1 MRKRSRLRTFL
12 AVLFAFALVAAA
24 CGDDDDVAVQGPPET
39 VVVTSIVEIEVPGP
53 TVTVEVPGETVT
65 VVETMDREPV
75 KVMASWGGDEQ
86 AGFLQVLNAF
96 TAATGL
102 PWVYES
108 QRDLVTVLTTRI
120 AGGNAPDLA
129 MIPRPGFLA
138 SFVDDGV
145 VVPLTDILDQDA
157 LANYGA
163 GALGFGTVDDTLYGL
178 LAKANSKSTFWYKPA
193 SFTELGV
200 EVPETWTE
208 LLAIVD
214 AYVAAGKTP
223 LSIGGLDGWTLT
235 DWFENIYI
243 RVAGPEAY
251 DQLFVTGEVKWTDA
265 TVVEAME
272 RFAEIISPTS
282 AKLAGGAGGTLST
295 GFIDAFDIVLNGDA
309 EMYYEGGFMG
319 SFAAQNFP
327 DLVAGEDYA
336 FFTFPEINP
345 EFGKPV
351 VGGGDLAAIFN
362 DTPEVRE
369 LMKFLA
375 SKEANEVWASAD
387 RGAVISPNTQ
397 VALDI
402 YAPLTRLEAEG
413 ILGASVFVF
422 DGSDLAD
429 PSVGGDAMFTALQDF
444 IDNPDDIDGVLEF
457 IENVAAGVR

>member
-1 MRKRSRLRTFL
+1 MRNRSRLRTLL

-24 CGDDDDVAVQGPPET
+24 CGDDDDVVAPPPET
-39 VVVTSIVEIEVPGP
+39 VVVTSIVE
-53 TVTVEVPGETVT
+53 VEVPGETITETITETVT
-65 VVETMDREPV
+65 ETVTLDREPISI
-75 KVMASWGGDEQ
+75 MASWGGDEQ
-86 AGFLQVLNAF
+86 AGFFEVLNAF

-102 PWVYES
+102 PWVYEA
-108 QRDLVTVLTTRI
+108 QRDLVTVLQTRI

-145 VVPLTDILDQDA
+145 VIPLTDILDEAA

-193 SFTELGV
+193 SFVELGV
-200 EVPETWTE
+200 EPPDTWDE
-208 LLAIVD
+208 LLVIVD

-243 RVAGPEAY
+243 RTAGPEAY

-272 RFAEIISPTS
+272 RFQEIIAPTS

-327 DLVAGEDYA
+327 DLVPGEDYA
-336 FFTFPEINP
+336 FFTFPEIDP
-345 EFGKPV
+345 QFGKPV

-369 LMKFLA
+369 LMNFLA
-375 SKEANEVWASAD
+375 GKEANEVWASAD
-387 RGAVISPNTQ
+387 KGAVISPNTQ
-397 VALDI
+397 VALDV

-413 ILGASVFVF
+413 ILGASILVF

-429 PSVGGDAMFTALQDF
+429 PSVGGDAMFTGLQDF
-444 IDNPDDIDGVLEF
+444 IDNPDDIAGVLEF